1 MQRSHSGVCD
11 VHCQQAFAT
20 RLDCSFLIATFRTAP
35 LSAIFKRESC
45 FFQTWAFLSNGS
57 AADCLR
63 HLRCENSPYHD
74 RFCAASKFRFAG
86 GTCTKEGKATLKIGL
101 SDMKGFKTTNL
112 GTGADALAHKGKEQG
127 APRKY
132 MADPLDA
139 TIIVE
144 STDGF
149 VPLLK
154 RPAHATH
161 APGQVDTPSGAPEPS
176 ASGIPLSSVVV
187 VGGPAKA
194 RRPGQRSSVDAS
206 SIGPEIVQSLFDS
219 ALTEVTEELNLPTDL
234 VVSQKF
240 LGVVRGAKTE
250 GMLTAVFWVKFKG
263 TLTDFTKRYEMGS
276 KDGQSSELILA
287 PVSQLSALNTTEPGV
302 VVSGCRS
309 VAAPRADGTK
319 ESVPTTSGSA
329 EEDGQAD
336 VDCDDMAPSAKAA
349 LELWRMHKQKL
360 AARRRSTA
368 GFL

>member
-1 MQRSHSGVCD
+1 MP
-11 VHCQQAFAT
+11 
-20 RLDCSFLIATFRTAP
+20 TF
-35 LSAIFKRESC
+35 
-45 FFQTWAFLSNGS
+45 
-57 AADCLR
+57 
-63 HLRCENSPYHD
+63 

-86 GTCTKEGKATLKIGL
+86 GSCSKDGKTVLKIGL

-112 GTGADALAHKGKEQG
+112 GTGSAVLAHKGKEQG

-132 MADPLDA
+132 MADPMDA
-139 TIIVE
+139 TVIVE

-149 VPLLK
+149 VPLLQ
-154 RPAHATH
+154 RPGHATH
-161 APGQVDTPSGAPEPS
+161 APGQVDTPSGSPEPS

-187 VGGPAKA
+187 VGGPTKA

-206 SIGPEIVQSLFDS
+206 SIGPEIVQSLFDA
-219 ALTEVTEELNLPTDL
+219 ALIEVQDELNLPSDL
-234 VVSQKF
+234 IVGQKF
-240 LGVVRGAKTE
+240 LGVVRGAKVE

-263 TLTDFTKRYEMGS
+263 TLSDFQKRYEMGG
-276 KDGQSSELILA
+276 KEGQSSELILA

-309 VAAPRADGTK
+309 VAAPRREGAK
-319 ESVPTTSGSA
+319 EATPTTTSSA
-329 EEDGQAD
+329 GADEDGKTD
-336 VDCDDMAPSAKAA
+336 VECDEMAPSAKAA